1 MSTLSSQLGGK
12 AVAVTVAIPAAVDT
26 VILSPLDVQRFDRF
40 SLYLVNEGQNIIE
53 QCKLETAPT
62 TDGPW
67 HVVDHNI
74 GVPNIAAGESVVDS
88 YADKS
93 LKYIRVTASSLL
105 GSAATI
111 YLSAGGLE

>member
-1 MSTLSSQLGGK
+1 MSSLASQLGGK
-12 AVAVTVAIPAAVDT
+12 AVAVNTAIPAAVDT
-26 VILSPLDVQRFDRF
+26 VVLAIVDVQRFDRF
-40 SLYLVNEGQNIIE
+40 SIYLVNNGAETIE

-67 HVVDHNI
+67 HTIDQHI
-74 GVPNIAAGESVVDS
+74 GVPNIASGEAVFDS

-93 LKYIRVTASSLL
+93 LKYIRITASSLL
-105 GSAATI
+105 GSIANV